1 MLVKKFVPRALLQQN
16 QKPATLLSNLF
27 EVAVSLGYL
36 LLNPSFNNTV
46 ANISTERN
54 LWHNF
59 FFYHRKKMKL
69 KEKVIASRLTVA
81 VQEALVRGEVFDV
94 RGIGDKIAYSYAF
107 NTSYTWIDIPDVKAS
122 YHCDDK
128 VFNRSSC
135 VMIRPSSS
143 QLTKMQGHSYYLAE
157 INQCLSSENFKV
169 LNPTLKENGWIY
181 YQLLPLGYD
190 PRFNFSSWEK
200 MTTELSQQRGKLPL
214 TKDLTLNK
222 LSHMIITAKTGYGK
236 TQLALAI
243 SAELGCLDK
252 TILYFL
258 DPKHSDLSSFGQ
270 FLGADRYADSTEEI
284 DTKIHELVEL
294 MQSRYKMMRQLA
306 DKNPEKY
313 VGKSAEDFGFKSIVV
328 VFDEVSAHLSA
339 SKKCLAD
346 LRQLMMLGR
355 QAGVY
360 LMLIMQDP
368 RATNNLPSTIKD
380 QTEIKIALGE
390 FSGTLASLVFGSGVV
405 LPAGSRGV
413 GEGYIQVNGDEP
425 ELFES
430 PLMPPNSYNLYNLMK
445 QALESQQFLDPME
458 RT

>member
-1 MLVKKFVPRALLQQN
+1 MPRALLQQN

-200 MTTELSQQRGKLPL
+200 MKTELSQQRGKLPL

-284 DTKIHELVEL
+284 DAKIHELVEL

-306 DKNPEKY
+306 DESPEKF
-313 VGKSAEDFGFKSIVV
+313 VGKSAEGFGFKPIVV
-328 VFDEVSAHLSA
+328 VFDEVSAHLAA

-346 LRQLMMLGR
+346 LKRLMMLGR
-355 QAGVY
+355 QASIY
-360 LMLIMQDP
+360 LILIMQDP
-368 RATNNLPSTIKD
+368 RSTNNLPSTLKD
-380 QTEIKIALGE
+380 QAGIKIVLGE
-390 FSGTLASLVFGSGVV
+390 LSGTLSSLVFGPGVV
-405 LPAGSRGV
+405 LPVGFRDV
-413 GEGYIQVNGDEP
+413 GEGYIQVDGGEP
-425 ELFES
+425 QLFES
-430 PLMPPNSYNLYNLMK
+430 PVMPSNSNELYNLMK
-445 QALESQQFLDPME
+445 KALENQQFLDPME
-458 RT
+458 RN

>member
-1 MLVKKFVPRALLQQN
+1 MPRALLQQN
-16 QKPATLLSNLF
+16 QRPATLLSDLC

-36 LLNPSFNNTV
+36 LLNPSFNSTV

-54 LWHNF
+54 LLHNF
-59 FFYHRKKMKL
+59 FFYHRNKMKL
-69 KEKVIASRLTVA
+69 REKIIASRLTVA
-81 VQEALVRGEVFDV
+81 VQEALIRSEVFDI
-94 RGIGDKIAYSYAF
+94 RGFGDKIAYSYAF
-107 NTSYTWIDIPDVKAS
+107 GTSYQWVDVPDVKAS
-122 YHCDDK
+122 YHCD
-128 VFNRSSC
+128 NLSC
-135 VMIRPSSS
+135 IMIRPSSS
-143 QLTKMQGHSYYLAE
+143 QLTKMQGHNYYLAE
-157 INQCLSSENFKV
+157 INQALSSEHFV
-169 LNPTLKENGWIY
+169 LLSPTLKTNGWIY
-181 YQLLPLGYD
+181 YRLIPSEYNS
-190 PRFNFSSWEK
+190 RFDFSSWEK
-200 MTTELSQQRGKLPL
+200 MTAELSQQKGKLPL
-214 TKDLTLNK
+214 NKDLTLNK
-222 LSHMIITAKTGYGK
+222 MGHMLITARTGCGK

-243 SAELGCLDK
+243 SAELSCFGN

-258 DPKHSDLSSFGQ
+258 DPKHSDLSSFGR
-270 FLGADRYADSTEEI
+270 FLGADRYADGTEEI
-284 DTKIHELVEL
+284 DAKLHEVVEL
-294 MQSRYKMMRQLA
+294 MQNRYKVMRQLA

-328 VFDEVSAHLSA
+328 VFDEISAHLSA
-339 SKKCLAD
+339 SKNCLAD
-346 LRQLMMLGR
+346 LRQLTMLGR

-368 RATNNLPSTIKD
+368 RSTNNLPATIKD

-413 GEGYIQVNGDEP
+413 GEGYIQVNGNEP

-430 PLMPPNSYNLYNLMK
+430 PLMPPNSYDLYNLMK